1 MRRTNLPLI
10 LGALIL
16 ALILLVAAFPGLF
29 TDSSPYTI
37 QLMRFIHE
45 DGKLDAERAPFAPN
59 IDHPFGTDD
68 LGRDV
73 LSYIIYGTRLTITL
87 GILIAIGQFLVA
99 VPLAL
104 LGGFG
109 NRLARG
115 IILQFNVV
123 FSAIPALLISIILL
137 KLDYVTG
144 LDKKS
149 SITAFVLVLTAV
161 SWPKLGSLVMER
173 VEVILNKPFIKGER
187 AIGKKRIRIALEN
200 VIPHLAPELTI
211 LFFMEIARNLSTL
224 MQLGIFSIFVGNLG
238 IINDST
244 SGVNINTDISF
255 EPEWASMLSTSRT
268 LISTAPWAV
277 MYPALAFF
285 VSVLGFNLFGEGLRK
300 QLQSKDSRMTL
311 IFRKLI
317 TFDFKYLLR
326 MIDKRKRLKYGI
338 TAACI
343 SLVIIGISQLTRVDH
358 SMTLRLDRTE
368 LPESSLIGTNESE
381 ELAVTISEEMDR
393 LGLEPLKESFII
405 EYPIGSSYLINEQ
418 SLLLQNETGSIE
430 LVPNLDYSFISTGNI
445 EVKGKVIDATS
456 WDIFSF
462 DNFESLDGGFV
473 LIDKAYYNDMA
484 IDYFINEIKEN
495 SRNKGVLLIARAGEK
510 IESLIVDESRDIP
523 IILITKETA
532 KYIAA
537 YPETTISA
545 KSTVEI
551 LGSSGTNVV
560 GVLRGKDENFGE
572 EAIVIGMN
580 FNYLTEGGKDVLG
593 FNLKMMEKLCT
604 EYDNKRSIIF
614 MFLDGTLDE
623 KRHGIYYMA
632 EDFPYSP
639 NKVQAYVD
647 LTGIISNRFD
657 YIKFS
662 SAQAPLTRPFAWSL
676 GHHLGQELEKARF
689 ENIGFETVTVEDEFL
704 FTDSYTDN
712 VMFWERGVPTVILDT
727 SAEGEGKRN
736 VEELG
741 SIVLKVIS
749 ENNY

>member
-29 TDSSPYTI
+29 TDNSPYTI

-173 VEVILNKPFIKGER
+173 VEAILNKPFIKGER

-343 SLVIIGISQLTRVDH
+343 SLAIIGISQLTRVDH

-393 LGLEPLKESFII
+393 LGLEPLKESFMI

-430 LVPNLDYSFISTGNI
+430 LAPNLDYSFISTGNI
-445 EVKGKVIDATS
+445 EVNGKVIDVTS
-456 WDIFSF
+456 LDIFSF

-510 IESLIVDESRDIP
+510 LESLIVDESRDIP

-532 KYIAA
+532 KYLAA

-593 FNLKMMEKLCT
+593 FNLKMMERLCT

-639 NKVQAYVD
+639 NKVQVYVD
-647 LTGIISNRFD
+647 LTGITSNRFD

-689 ENIGFETVTVEDEFL
+689 GNIGFETITVEDEFL
-704 FTDSYTDN
+704 FTDSYADN

-736 VEELG
+736 IEELG
-741 SIVLKVIS
+741 SIVLKVVS

>member
-1 MRRTNLPLI
+1 MRKTNLPLV
-10 LGALIL
+10 LGTLIL
-16 ALILLVAAFPGLF
+16 AMILLVAAFPGLL
-29 TDSSPYTI
+29 TDNSPYTI

-45 DGKLDAERAPFAPN
+45 DGKLDAERAPFAPD

-109 NRLARG
+109 NSLARS

-123 FSAIPALLISIILL
+123 FSAVPALLISIIIL
-137 KLDYVTG
+137 KLDLIAG

-149 SITAFVLVLTAV
+149 SIIAFVLILTAV

-173 VEVILNKPFIKGER
+173 VEAILSKPFIKGER
-187 AIGKKRIRIALEN
+187 AIGKRRIRIALEN
-200 VIPHLAPELTI
+200 VIPHLAPELII
-211 LFFMEIARNLSTL
+211 LFFMEIARNLSML
-224 MQLGIFSIFVGNLG
+224 MQLGIFAIFVGNLG
-238 IINDST
+238 IINDPT

-285 VSVLGFNLFGEGLRK
+285 ISVLGFNLFGEGLRK

-338 TAACI
+338 TAAGI
-343 SLVIIGISQLTRVDH
+343 SLAIIGISQLTRVDH
-358 SMTLRLDRTE
+358 SMTLRNYRTE

-393 LGLEPLKESFII
+393 LGLEPLKESFMIK
-405 EYPIGSSYLINEQ
+405 YPIGSSYLINEQ

-430 LVPNLDYSFISTGNI
+430 LAPNLDYSFISTGNI
-445 EVKGKVIDATS
+445 EVNGKVIDATS
-456 WDIFSF
+456 LDIFSF
-462 DNFESLDGGFV
+462 DNFESLDGGFA

-484 IDYFINEIKEN
+484 IGYFINEIKEN
-495 SRNKGVLLIARAGEK
+495 SRIKGVLLIARAGEK
-510 IESLIVDESRDIP
+510 LESLIVDESRDIP
-523 IILITKETA
+523 IILITRETA
-532 KYIAA
+532 KYIADH
-537 YPETTISA
+537 PEATISA
-545 KSTVEI
+545 KSSVEI
-551 LGSSGTNVV
+551 LGSTGVNIV
-560 GVLRGKDENFGE
+560 GILRGKDENFGE

-580 FNYLTEGGKDVLG
+580 FNYLTEGGKDVLD

-604 EYDNKRSIIF
+604 EYENKRSIIF

-623 KRHGIYYMA
+623 KRHGIYYMT

-647 LTGIISNRFD
+647 LTGITSSHFD

-676 GHHLGQELEKARF
+676 GHHLGQELEKAKL
-689 ENIGFETVTVEDEFL
+689 ENIFFETVTVEDEFL
-704 FTDSYTDN
+704 FTDSYADN
-712 VMFWERGVPTVILDT
+712 VMFWERGIPTVILDT
-727 SAEGEGKRN
+727 LAGGKGKRN

-741 SIVLKVIS
+741 SIILKVIS
-749 ENNY
+749 ESNY